1 MIGVRETRRF
11 EANYQLNEQDIAQAR
26 TFEDWVVTKSNFF
39 FDLHNVEGAGLD
51 ANGEYKAFKQ
61 PKPYTIP
68 LRCFVP
74 NDGGGYSA
82 ERTQIF
88 RVRIRHTPAIA

>member
-39 FDLHNVEGAGLD
+39 FDSV
-51 ANGEYKAFKQ
+51 
-61 PKPYTIP
+61 TM
-68 LRCFVP
+68 
-74 NDGGGYSA
+74 
-82 ERTQIF
+82 
-88 RVRIRHTPAIA
+88 